1 MQQRFISTVAIF
13 LLSAHVWA
21 AEHGKHDGHDHGNET
36 AEEHAK
42 HADHE
47 HDHSNET
54 AEEHAKHA
62 DHEHDHAE
70 HEHGKPHHG
79 GIVHEVDGV
88 HHELVVSEEQVML
101 YAEDLPTGEALQTIQ
116 VRLTILQGTNK
127 QDVDMQLD
135 PEDQHRFVV
144 ENAFQ
149 LVAGDKLV
157 ALIRAEGQKPRL
169 ARFEMPAESK
179 ND

>member
-21 AEHGKHDGHDHGNET
+21 AEHGKHDGHDH
-36 AEEHAK
+36 
-42 HADHE
+42 
-47 HDHSNET
+47 SNET

-62 DHEHDHAE
+62 D

-116 VRLTILQGTNK
+116 VRLTILQGTTK

-169 ARFEMPAESK
+169 ARFEMPAESR